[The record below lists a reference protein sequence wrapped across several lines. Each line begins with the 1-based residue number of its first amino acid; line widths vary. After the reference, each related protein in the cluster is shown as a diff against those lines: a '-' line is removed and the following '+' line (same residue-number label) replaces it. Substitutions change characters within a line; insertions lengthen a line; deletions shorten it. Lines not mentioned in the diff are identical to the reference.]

1 MLPGSLEFPLV
12 LALMLVLSGTVLALN
27 AVEESESE
35 NGSAYNETNLIKTV
49 DLQADTRLAKSEHLP
64 ILLLV
69 SQEDCPFCVLIKQE
83 ILQPM
88 IISGDYNDKLLI
100 RELYI
105 DAGEQVIDLRGK
117 QRDSAEVAHD
127 YGVSLTPTMLFLGPD
142 GTELADRMV
151 GIQTVEMFS
160 YYVDSAIDEAIEKLA
175 QQTH

>member
-1 MLPGSLEFPLV
+1 MLI
-12 LALMLVLSGTVLALN
+12 LSGAVLALN
-27 AVEESESE
+27 AVEENEDKDEDGYAHSES
-35 NGSAYNETNLIKTV
+35 SLVKTV
-49 DLQADTRLAKSEHLP
+49 DLQADAELAESENLP

-105 DAGEQVIDLRGK
+105 DAGEQVIDHRGE

-142 GTELADRMV
+142 GKELAKRMV

>member
-1 MLPGSLEFPLV
+1 
-12 LALMLVLSGTVLALN
+12 MLVLSGTVLALN